1 MKILSVCCATLPLLI
16 PVISLANNDQINTT
30 IQPKSFFKDTTIWPN
45 MNISVCWEKQEAP
58 EFNNTFENRLLTRR
72 AVEQSWE
79 RVSLV
84 RFKGWDWCPS
94 GGFNGVRISM
104 GHDGAISH
112 GLGTEILN
120 IHPATQMRGLT
131 LDFNLNS
138 TEILPASGAILST
151 AAERCADN
159 GKTLKQCIEFVSVH
173 EFGHVLGLSHEQN
186 REDDG
191 FPALC
196 KVDNSPIENVHGN
209 TAFTDY
215 DPNSIMN
222 YCRQNYWGDKSL
234 SNTDVVSVQAYYGR
248 IPTFNAN
255 TLKLDIPR
263 VIFQGTPYKVTLK
276 YGSDNKLAI
285 VSANQTDNSESN
297 QSSVQTSLANSFL
310 NLPLFKYMIGGKI
323 TKLYKAT
330 LRQGSDG
337 KFVIE
342 SINIHP
348 DTKNL

>member
-1 MKILSVCCATLPLLI
+1 
-16 PVISLANNDQINTT
+16 
-30 IQPKSFFKDTTIWPN
+30 
-45 MNISVCWEKQEAP
+45 MNISVCWERQEAP

-94 GGFNGVRISM
+94 GNFNGVRISM
-104 GHDGAISH
+104 GNDGATSH
-112 GLGTEILN
+112 GLGTEVLN

-131 LDFNLNS
+131 LDFNLDS
-138 TEILPASGAILST
+138 TDILPTNALPFST

-159 GKTLKQCIEFVSVH
+159 GKTLGQCIEFVAVH

-186 REDDG
+186 RDDDG
-191 FPALC
+191 FPLPC
-196 KVDNSPIENVHGN
+196 KIDDPQSFNVHGN
-209 TAFTDY
+209 TDFTDY

-234 SNTDVVSVQAYYGR
+234 SKTDQVAVKAYYGR

-263 VIFQGTPYKVTLK
+263 LIFQGVPYKVTLK
-276 YGSDNKLAI
+276 YGSDNKLVLI
-285 VSANQTDNSESN
+285 SANQTNNSANN
-297 QSSVQTSLANSFL
+297 QSSVQTSFTNLFL
-310 NLPLFKYMIGGKI
+310 NLPLFRYTVGGKVI
-323 TKLYKAT
+323 KLYKAT
-330 LRQGSDG
+330 LKQGNDG
-337 KFVIE
+337 KFVIT
-342 SINIHP
+342 SIDVHP
-348 DTKNL
+348 DTKIQ